1 MSVVDIFQWL
11 LHWAFSIQSL
21 LLFLFAALAVGM
33 GMQARRR
40 GAQRNSLVG
49 LFSSLQTFDRSFD
62 QRGDLEKIAQSA
74 LDGTLKAL
82 GAKQGLVF
90 LEGEAGPGS
99 GQISGCGLSAIGL
112 EKLSAKPMRI
122 YLALCPQRWGNLLAL
137 GDLGAGKLQSGPF
150 GPEFHEFVNI
160 MKQEGLRSLLIL
172 GLATPKGT
180 NGTLV
185 AARRRRHAFKPEE
198 LRLAAV
204 LGNQINTAL
213 ENWRSARERERQEKS
228 LRTLDLVGRAM
239 RESFDLHEQ
248 VAILQQHMQDLLPGC
263 QFSLAAQDSPNGPF
277 ETAVAFE
284 RLRKLESPLGAK
296 ASGFENEVVRTR
308 TPLLIAEKWQW
319 ARYHS
324 SFPPGTP
331 PILTWC
337 GVPVTFSDGSKGVL
351 SVANFERERAITTS
365 QLDLICVVAH
375 EAAGAFENARAFRRE
390 QRRASHLA
398 LLNEIGRRASS
409 VLNSEELLPHICI
422 QVREAFGLDWVRLE
436 VCDPQTDE
444 LVVQAEAGCGKE
456 FIGRRTRLGKGLSGT
471 AAMQGEPVVANWDPT
486 EMEEQHPM
494 LAPDALSGVSLPL
507 AYQNELLG
515 VLTLE
520 SRRQQAFSSQ
530 DVLTLKTLADQL
542 AIALRNA
549 RAYQNAVEE
558 AITDGLTGLKTHRY
572 FMEAL
577 EREMGRSHRSGR
589 PFAVVMMDLDRFKLV
604 NDQNGHLE
612 GDRVLRLVAKLL
624 GDQLRQSSVL
634 ARYGGDEFSM
644 LLPDTTE
651 EEAQRAAE
659 RFRNA
664 IEKEPSLATR
674 HVTASFGIAVYPQ
687 HGATRQ
693 AILQVADMGMYV
705 AKHAQGNR
713 VCGAMPVPHYA
724 QVEAYLDV
732 EFKRKFSTGPAAFN
746 EILQHLEKAVN
757 ANAEVKVV
765 DAVTSLAR
773 AIDISDH
780 YTRFHGQAVSRVAAQ
795 IARQMGLRDEEV
807 AEIRR
812 AGILHD
818 IGKIGVPHTILYK
831 PGPLTKEEYTV
842 MQGHSVNGQKILEPL
857 KVAAVQRIGLMV
869 RHHHEKFDG
878 GGYPDHLKGH
888 EIPLGARILT
898 LADSFDTMIS
908 ERGYKKART
917 LEEAIAELLRCSD
930 THFDSELVQAFLR
943 SLETYGDP
951 RDNTVWDQEDN
962 SARVEIA
969 DWVSEGVLAVQQ
981 A

>member
-1 MSVVDIFQWL
+1 
-11 LHWAFSIQSL
+11 
-21 LLFLFAALAVGM
+21 
-33 GMQARRR
+33 
-40 GAQRNSLVG
+40 
-49 LFSSLQTFDRSFD
+49 
-62 QRGDLEKIAQSA
+62 
-74 LDGTLKAL
+74 
-82 GAKQGLVF
+82 
-90 LEGEAGPGS
+90 
-99 GQISGCGLSAIGL
+99 
-112 EKLSAKPMRI
+112 
-122 YLALCPQRWGNLLAL
+122 
-137 GDLGAGKLQSGPF
+137 
-150 GPEFHEFVNI
+150 
-160 MKQEGLRSLLIL
+160 MKKEGLRSLLIL

-486 EMEEQHPM
+486 EM
-494 LAPDALSGVSLPL
+494 
-507 AYQNELLG
+507 
-515 VLTLE
+515 
-520 SRRQQAFSSQ
+520 
-530 DVLTLKTLADQL
+530 
-542 AIALRNA
+542 
-549 RAYQNAVEE
+549 
-558 AITDGLTGLKTHRY
+558 
-572 FMEAL
+572 
-577 EREMGRSHRSGR
+577 
-589 PFAVVMMDLDRFKLV
+589 
-604 NDQNGHLE
+604 
-612 GDRVLRLVAKLL
+612 
-624 GDQLRQSSVL
+624 
-634 ARYGGDEFSM
+634 
-644 LLPDTTE
+644 
-651 EEAQRAAE
+651 
-659 RFRNA
+659 
-664 IEKEPSLATR
+664 
-674 HVTASFGIAVYPQ
+674 
-687 HGATRQ
+687 
-693 AILQVADMGMYV
+693 
-705 AKHAQGNR
+705 
-713 VCGAMPVPHYA
+713 
-724 QVEAYLDV
+724 
-732 EFKRKFSTGPAAFN
+732 
-746 EILQHLEKAVN
+746 
-757 ANAEVKVV
+757 
-765 DAVTSLAR
+765 
-773 AIDISDH
+773 
-780 YTRFHGQAVSRVAAQ
+780 
-795 IARQMGLRDEEV
+795 
-807 AEIRR
+807 
-812 AGILHD
+812 
-818 IGKIGVPHTILYK
+818 
-831 PGPLTKEEYTV
+831 
-842 MQGHSVNGQKILEPL
+842 
-857 KVAAVQRIGLMV
+857 
-869 RHHHEKFDG
+869 
-878 GGYPDHLKGH
+878 
-888 EIPLGARILT
+888 
-898 LADSFDTMIS
+898 
-908 ERGYKKART
+908 
-917 LEEAIAELLRCSD
+917 
-930 THFDSELVQAFLR
+930 
-943 SLETYGDP
+943 
-951 RDNTVWDQEDN
+951 
-962 SARVEIA
+962 
-969 DWVSEGVLAVQQ
+969 
-981 A
+981 